1 MLRDYRVSGKDWS
14 LKTMTV
20 MRDDQMEQI
29 REYLERLPER
39 GLFSGCTQEDV
50 QELWDLSYYARE
62 QKTGFLVSDYWL
74 KKRVLVNLPRE
85 LRLISPRECELLDDM
100 MNAHGTAELM
110 DWDDMGGAM
119 SLVSRLWCTLTVRG
133 ERYFLHLSKSLADRM
148 RPLMN
153 SEKYR
158 QERLSLYQ
166 FDIMFHGLLYEMG
179 RCPADY
185 AARRFVTEVACE
197 NSEWAEMMA
206 YRYLRGAFEYA
217 LDDDGQMVLVHP
229 AVADASAL
237 AKELPEHVLEA
248 FSADMLLSGVNGI
261 LPEEEILHM
270 DMMSAISGGIRPDV
284 EAEDAAEDLRLL
296 VKQGISYDEL
306 KKVLSSLLLV
316 MPTASMEAALMA
328 LYERTPRWPGVTGGV
343 RN

>member
-29 REYLERLPER
+29 RYYLENLPKC
-39 GLFSGCTQEDV
+39 GLFSDCTQDDV

-62 QKTGFLVSDYWL
+62 EKISFLAPLYWL
-74 KKRVLVNLPRE
+74 KKRVLVDLPKEIRM
-85 LRLISPRECELLDDM
+85 ISPRECELLDDM

-110 DWDDMGGAM
+110 DWDDMSGAL
-119 SLVSRLWCTLTVRG
+119 SLVGRLWCTLTVRG
-133 ERYFLHLSKSLADRM
+133 DRYFLHLAKPLADQI
-148 RPLMN
+148 RPILN
-153 SEKYR
+153 SEKFR
-158 QERLSLYQ
+158 RERLNLYQ
-166 FDIMFHGLLYEMG
+166 FDVMFHGLLYEVG
-179 RCPADY
+179 CCPADY
-185 AARRFVTEVACE
+185 AVRRFVTEVACE
-197 NSEWAEMMA
+197 NSEWAENMA
-206 YRYLRGAFEYA
+206 YRYLRGAFDYA
-217 LDDDGQMVLVHP
+217 LDDDGQMVLLHP
-229 AVADASAL
+229 AVADASML

-248 FSADMLLSGVNGI
+248 FSTDMLLSGVNGI

-270 DMMSAISGGIRPDV
+270 DMVSAISGGIRPDI

-296 VKQGISYDEL
+296 VKQGIPYGEL

-328 LYERTPRWPGVTGGV
+328 LYERTPRWPGVPGSV